1 MSGHGTGPGL
11 VLERGLVKSGTGALS
26 KQGSEPVLVTERLAD
41 TALLKSMRSLY
52 KEGLR
57 LERVFV
63 SSGFF
68 CLNMFLSR
76 PVFLTCRA
84 QIVTNGFLSQKG
96 FVSRG
101 SVSQDG
107 FFSRWP
113 LPG

>member
-63 SSGFF
+63 SSGLF

-76 PVFLTCRA
+76 PVFSD
-84 QIVTNGFLSQKG
+84 LSSPNCHKRVFVSKG

>member
-57 LERVFV
+57 LERVFCIKWVLLSEHVFV
-63 SSGFF
+63 STGFF
-68 CLNMFLSR
+68 
-76 PVFLTCRA
+76 
-84 QIVTNGFLSQKG
+84 
-96 FVSRG
+96 
-101 SVSQDG
+101 
-107 FFSRWP
+107 
-113 LPG
+113 